1 MTKQSTFR
9 VKLAEQPAKTD
20 PVLTT
25 LASTTQ
31 RNQADDVSKRLIEL
45 RDWLADDLYDL
56 EADLGSVVTDPG
68 KDLAWKAVQHL
79 LHKAGKRVR
88 PICTLLAAR
97 MGERAFDEDVKQV
110 AIAAE
115 LVHSATL
122 LHDDVIDQGE
132 ERRGHPTAR
141 MVYGNSASVLGG
153 DHLLVD
159 ALRRVNGADPR
170 LVSSLLDVISQMV
183 HAEALQL
190 DMRNCFRPDR
200 GLYQEVV
207 HGKTAALFQW
217 ALEAGALLGDLN
229 EHQISLL
236 SDVGINLGMTFQ
248 LVDDKLD
255 LCGDPTETGKDTCLD
270 LREGKLTW
278 PMILAAERSPE
289 LLLRLRQYASAVDE
303 PTQSDAKALVEAIA
317 ATGAIEAT
325 HERAADFADKALKS
339 LRQLPD
345 GPSRSALK
353 AVIHT
358 ALERSR

>member
-1 MTKQSTFR
+1 MTKQGTSR
-9 VKLAEQPAKTD
+9 AKLSVEQPPQD
-20 PVLTT
+20 EVLTT
-25 LASTTQ
+25 LASTSQ
-31 RNQADDVSKRLIEL
+31 RNQAIEVSERLLEL
-45 RDWLADDLYDL
+45 RNWLADDLREL
-56 EADLGSVVTDPG
+56 EHDLGGVVQEPG
-68 KDLAWKAVQHL
+68 YDLAWRAVEHL

-88 PICTLLAAR
+88 PICALLAAR
-97 MGERAFDEDVKQV
+97 IGNRPFDRAVKDI

-122 LHDDVIDQGE
+122 LHDDVIDLGE

-141 MVYGNSASVLGG
+141 MIYGNSASVLGG

-159 ALRRVNGADPR
+159 ALRRVNTANNA
-170 LVSSLLDVISQMV
+170 LVNSLLDVISHMV

-190 DMRNCFRPDR
+190 EMRNTFRPDR

-217 ALEAGALLGDLN
+217 ALTAGGLLGGLTHA
-229 EHQISLL
+229 EVLHL
-236 SDVGINLGMTFQ
+236 SDVGLNLGMTFQ

-255 LCGDPTETGKDTCLD
+255 LCGDPKQTGKDTCLD

-289 LLLRLRQYASAVDE
+289 LLLSLRQYASSSNE
-303 PTQSDAKALVEAIA
+303 PTQADAAALVESIA
-317 ATGAIEAT
+317 ATGALEDT
-325 HERAADFADKALKS
+325 QKRAAEYAQAALKS
-339 LRQLPD
+339 LSKLPT
-345 GPSRSALK
+345 GEASSALQ

-358 ALERSR
+358 ALQRTR